1 MIQEF
6 FEISDDLMA
15 LDRKAMENAPV
26 LLPGLRRS
34 RSITSSRCCGRLPVV
49 A

>member
-15 LDRKAMENAPV
+15 LDRKAMEKCAGPFAPD
-26 LLPGLRRS
+26 
-34 RSITSSRCCGRLPVV
+34 
-49 A
+49 